1 MLDVKLFD
9 STDEVAWCPG
19 CYNFA
24 ILRAVKQALAS
35 LDIQPHQVMFSSGI
49 GQAAKL
55 PHYLKCNLFNG
66 LHGRTLPVAT
76 GIKLANHALHVIA
89 EGGDGDGYAEGG
101 NHFVHAMRRNPG
113 VTYLV
118 HDNQIYGLT
127 KGQTSP
133 TSEPGFVTATTPFG
147 NFNFPE
153 HPLAVAVACD
163 CSFVAR
169 GFAGDAERLAELIAQ
184 AISHPGFALV
194 DILQPCVTFN
204 KVNTYQWYK
213 QRVYALD
220 QTHDPRDRGAAF
232 AKATEWGDR
241 IPLGVIYRNDR
252 PPLESLLPQL
262 KHGALAAQDI
272 GADRREDLIANFR

>member
-1 MLDVKLFD
+1 MLDPEIYKSD
-9 STDEVAWCPG
+9 DEIAWCPG

-35 LDIQPHQVMFSSGI
+35 LDIAPHQVMFASGI

-66 LHGRTLPVAT
+66 LHGRTLPAAT
-76 GIKLANHALHVIA
+76 GIKLANHELHVIA

-101 NHFVHAMRRNPG
+101 NHFIHAMRRNPG

-133 TSEPGFVTATTPFG
+133 TSEGGFITGTTPLG

-153 HPLAVAVACD
+153 HPLALAVACG
-163 CSFVAR
+163 CSFAAR
-169 GFAGDAERLAELIAQ
+169 GFAGDSEHLAQLIAQ
-184 AISHPGFALV
+184 AIGHPGFALV

-204 KVNTYQWYK
+204 RVNTYQWYK
-213 QRVYALD
+213 QRVYQLD
-220 QTHDPRDRGAAF
+220 SSYDPGNRAMAF
-232 AKATEWGDR
+232 EKAMEWGDK
-241 IPLGVIYRNDR
+241 IPIGVIYRNER
-252 PPLESLLPQL
+252 PPLESQLPQL
-262 KHGALAAQDI
+262 KDQPLVAQDI
-272 GADRREDLIANFR
+272 GAARREDLITGFR

>member
-1 MLDVKLFD
+1 MLDPEIYKSD
-9 STDEVAWCPG
+9 DEIAWCPG

-35 LDIQPHQVMFSSGI
+35 LDIQPHQVVFSSGI
-49 GQAAKL
+49 GQAPKL

-76 GIKLANHALHVIA
+76 GLKLANHALHVIA

-101 NHFVHAMRRNPG
+101 NHVVHAMRRNVG

-127 KGQTSP
+127 KGQASP
-133 TSEPGFVTATTPFG
+133 TSDVGFVTGTTPYG
-147 NFNFPE
+147 SYNAPE
-153 HPLAVAVACD
+153 HPLALAVACD
-163 CSFVAR
+163 CSFAAR
-169 GFAGDAERLAELIAQ
+169 GFAGDAEHLAGLIAR

-204 KVNTYQWYK
+204 RVNTYQWYK
-213 QRVYALD
+213 QRVYRLPAD
-220 QTHDPRDRGAAF
+220 YDPRDRAAAF
-232 AKATEWGDR
+232 ARAMEWGER
-241 IPLGVIYRNDR
+241 IPTGVIYTNDR
-252 PPLESLLPQL
+252 PPLESLLPTLATGPLVDQDP
-262 KHGALAAQDI
+262 GA
-272 GADRREDLIANFR
+272 GAREDLVARFR